1 MGRGN
6 RVVVVWMAD
15 ASIRLWGGGMIHLN
29 MEDYERFAKWDP
41 KKHGTVGFLEGLRRM
56 RGMQPRETL
65 LSCFHD
71 ATDYVFIGSHIE
83 QPPPMYTLLPKASVE
98 DVQWFSQ
105 ARELVGSEPR
115 GILDTIRAVVQLSG
129 SDAMMGELLALFG

>member
-1 MGRGN
+1 
-6 RVVVVWMAD
+6 
-15 ASIRLWGGGMIHLN
+15 MIHLN